1 MANSTKVCTRLVRFS
16 YVSVFEPR
24 KVEGSEEAEYSVTLL
39 IPKSDT
45 ITIQAI
51 KAAMAEAREAFCK
64 KNGSS
69 SLPAKPV
76 HTLHDG
82 DGLKDSGEP
91 YGEECKG
98 CWVISV
104 RSKKPVKIIDQNKQP
119 ITDPEVL
126 YSGCYG
132 QAVINFY
139 GYNRNGRKGI
149 SASLMG
155 LRKIKDGERLSGSV
169 CSDDD
174 FDDASV
180 ADDLGSDE
188 GWM

>member
-1 MANSTKVCTRLVRFS
+1 M
-16 YVSVFEPR
+16 
-24 KVEGSEEAEYSVTLL
+24 
-39 IPKSDT
+39 
-45 ITIQAI
+45 
-51 KAAMAEAREAFCK
+51 
-64 KNGSS
+64 
-69 SLPAKPV
+69 
-76 HTLHDG
+76 
-82 DGLKDSGEP
+82 
-91 YGEECKG
+91 
-98 CWVISV
+98 ISV

-188 GWM
+188 NWM